1 MDQHEALNLIREAL
15 AEVAPQQLDKISQLT
30 ADTEIKDLGVDSIR
44 IMEMLG
50 NIEDRLGRTF
60 AEDVL
65 ASAKT
70 IGHVIALIQAP
81 PGRMPGP

>member
-1 MDQHEALNLIREAL
+1 MDADDALKLIREAL
-15 AEVAPQQLDKISQLT
+15 VEVAPEHADRIGQLT
-30 ADTEIKDLGVDSIR
+30 PDTAIKDLGVDSIR

-70 IGHVIALIQAP
+70 VGHVMVLIQTT
-81 PGRMPGP
+81 PGRVHGP